1 MSDRDVLD
9 VSAVDDP
16 SESAVPMVIAICCLT
31 IILALMLGVGLA
43 TKLVL
48 RHLVQTAPLW
58 IGVALGFRRS
68 SASAWATLPLFL
80 FWLVLMAVIW
90 SYLLGFS
97 QLLSGSFSR
106 VETAMTVIVG
116 TASVIGIASFARFK
130 SSLSGLIAGAWFV
143 IMGIIQFACF
153 RISFLPSIAHH

>member
-9 VSAVDDP
+9 VSAVDEP
-16 SESAVPMVIAICCLT
+16 TESAVPVAIAICCLT
-31 IILALMLGVGLA
+31 IILALILGVGLA
-43 TKLVL
+43 SNLVL

-68 SASAWATLPLFL
+68 SAASWATLPLFL
-80 FWLVLMAVIW
+80 FWLILMAVIW

-97 QLLSGSFSR
+97 QLLSGNFSR

-130 SSLSGLIAGAWFV
+130 SSLPALSAGAWFV
-143 IMGIIQFACF
+143 IMGVIQFACF
-153 RISFLPSIAHH
+153 RVSFLPAIAHH